1 MNNNL
6 NFIAAKYKKMEQTP
20 MIRKASG
27 DAQPFSAKKFK
38 ESLQRSGAS
47 RNVIDQITQEI
58 EKWLLEETSRLEK
71 EKRSEGAIPS
81 RSIYKKA
88 FAMLRRKTVSN
99 AARYKLKNA
108 MMEMGPTGYPFEH
121 FVGEIYKLLG
131 YQTEVSQILEGVC
144 VTHEVDVVATK
155 GKHQRFI
162 ECKYYSST
170 GKNANVQVPLY
181 IRSRVNDI
189 IAKRESLSQYDGYTF
204 SGGIVT
210 NTRFTADAEAYGLCS
225 GLHLLSWDFPKGNSI
240 KDIIDRE
247 RIFPVTSITQL
258 TIAQKKVL
266 MDSGIV
272 MCRQLLDNKKAI
284 DSLGLTAKKRQKLMD
299 EIRDLCG

>member
-1 MNNNL
+1 MK
-6 NFIAAKYKKMEQTP
+6 ITP

-27 DAQPFSAKKFK
+27 EIQPFVPAKLM
-38 ESLQRSGAS
+38 ESLRRSGAKTS
-47 RNVIDQITQEI
+47 VIEEI
-58 EKWLLEETSRLEK
+58 LEEIDLWISK
-71 EKRSEGAIPS
+71 EAQKRESAIPS
-81 RSIYKKA
+81 KTIYKKA
-88 FAMLRRKTVSN
+88 FSLLRRKTVGS

-121 FVGEIYKLLG
+121 FAGEIYKVLG
-131 YQTEVSQILEGVC
+131 YSTEVGKTLQGECI
-144 VTHEVDVVATK
+144 THEVDVIATK

-189 IAKRESLSQYDGYTF
+189 IANRSKSPDFEGYTF

-210 NTRFTADAEAYGLCS
+210 NTRFTSDAETYGKCS
-225 GLHLLSWDFPKGNSI
+225 GLHLLSWDYPAGNSI

-247 RIFPVTSITQL
+247 RIFPVTSL
-258 TIAQKKVL
+258 TSLTKAQKAKL
-266 MDSGIV
+266 MDQGIV
-272 MCRQLLDNKKAI
+272 ICRQLLDRQEAI
-284 DSLGLTAKKRQKLMD
+284 DTLGLTSRKRKKVLEELQ
-299 EIRDLCG
+299 DLCG